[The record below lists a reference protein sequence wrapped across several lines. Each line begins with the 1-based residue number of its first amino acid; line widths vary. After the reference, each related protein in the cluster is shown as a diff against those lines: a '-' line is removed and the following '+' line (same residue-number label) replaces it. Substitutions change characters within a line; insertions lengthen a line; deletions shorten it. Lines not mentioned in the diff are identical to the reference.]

1 MNTTAAFLRVE
12 GCVVPRSATF
22 ASAWLGANSQNMSD
36 RLTRLGSLAV
46 TAPLQAAGF
55 VDATMANRL
64 TWMPVRGMSEDRL
77 IILGE
82 EYWAT
87 WIEDALLDVG
97 RQLIQRA
104 RREGRRVV
112 LVSDHLRCMI
122 DPLRETVGADEL
134 LANTMSFRDGRAT
147 GRLEEPVMARFGGR
161 ALEDYAA
168 KHGID
173 LTRSIAYG
181 STRADATLLAG
192 VGEACVVNPS
202 VGLARVADELGWPV
216 LEES

>member
-1 MNTTAAFLRVE
+1 MI
-12 GCVVPRSATF
+12 PRSATF
-22 ASAWLGANSQNMSD
+22 ASAWLGANSQNMSE
-36 RLTRLGSLAV
+36 RLTRLGTLAV
-46 TAPLQAAGF
+46 TAPLQAFGA

-77 IILGE
+77 LILGE

-87 WIEDALLDVG
+87 WVEDALLDVG
-97 RQLIQRA
+97 RQLVQRA
-104 RREGRRVV
+104 RRDGRRVV
-112 LVSDHLRCMI
+112 LISDHLRCMI
-122 DPLRETVGADEL
+122 EPLKEAVGADEL
-134 LANTMSFRDGRAT
+134 LANTMAFREGKAT
-147 GRLEEPVMARFGGR
+147 GRLEEPVLARFGGR
-161 ALEDYAA
+161 ALEDYAD

-173 LTRSIAYG
+173 LTRSVAYG

-202 VGLARVADELGWPV
+202 MGLARVADELGWPV